1 MYIHIY
7 IYSDSTCSYD
17 NALNMNTNTS
27 ALLLHCLR
35 QNLSS
40 HSPCLAVRKRHIL
53 HVTTSSDSLTIFTE
67 SLGDF
72 YTMQDK
78 NRQCPKAGNYW
89 AVMTAGDFIIHLSLK
104 ESHTEEC
111 GMTPVYAAVVQ
122 LGPEP
127 STSRASVFS
136 TCKNIQSQEGAKYS
150 QDRYEKLQVE
160 LCNTSAIYRKCFFN
174 FYIVLIYLFP
184 LWLIVIIPQMTC
196 D

>member
-78 NRQCPKAGNYW
+78 NRQCPKAGNY
-89 AVMTAGDFIIHLSLK
+89 
-104 ESHTEEC
+104 
-111 GMTPVYAAVVQ
+111 
-122 LGPEP
+122 
-127 STSRASVFS
+127 
-136 TCKNIQSQEGAKYS
+136 
-150 QDRYEKLQVE
+150 
-160 LCNTSAIYRKCFFN
+160 
-174 FYIVLIYLFP
+174 
-184 LWLIVIIPQMTC
+184 
-196 D
+196 